1 MKEEWKKL
9 LTGRQLNNWTNRQS
23 IRSLD
28 KLAGQKNSLKDRRT
42 EQLTQT
48 LKQPD
53 WQTKLR
59 T

>member
-1 MKEEWKKL
+1 MKEEWKNL